1 MEKAQWILQ
10 IVGTLFGGLLV
21 AYFTYVLTLSS
32 QKEMSDY
39 NKRQQVYSKLIGL
52 RFPIKQ
58 IYVSRFEALALS
70 NFYEA
75 RWQLRGSP
83 KDSYDFQ
90 EANRWM
96 HQSEALVFKVIENHK
111 ELYACLADIQLL
123 FPKTAELE
131 NLIDKIYFHK
141 SIKLAD
147 VPKPLNET
155 ELENWKS
162 ATVAELQTLV
172 DREYGAPIDE
182 LGAYLRASLIKE
194 K

>member
-1 MEKAQWILQ
+1 MEKVQWILQ

-32 QKEMSDY
+32 QKELSDY
-39 NKRQQVYSKLIGL
+39 QKRQQIYSRLIGL
-52 RFPIKQ
+52 RFPTKQ
-58 IYVSRFEALALS
+58 LYVSRFEALAIS

-75 RWQLRGSP
+75 LWKLRGSP

-96 HQSEALVFKVIENHK
+96 HQSESLVFKIMENHK

-123 FPKTAELE
+123 FPKTPRLEELV
-131 NLIDKIYFHK
+131 NKIYFQK
-141 SIKLAD
+141 GIKLAD
-147 VPKPLNET
+147 VPQPTNEKQ
-155 ELENWKS
+155 LEQWKIGAIS
-162 ATVAELQTLV
+162 ELQTLV
-172 DREYGAPIDE
+172 DKEYGTSIDE
-182 LGAYLRASLIKE
+182 LGEYLRTSLNNE